1 MNLPYTYER
10 NYDLTVYKKEV
21 LEKYGLTQANYIYVG
36 FSKEI
41 NFRNRCT
48 RWRNHILSNYHIS
61 KKVLDFIEKYKKFL
75 ENEMELDDK
84 EINEKLFYNYKIKMR
99 HDSEENARKME
110 SDIIAYYQ
118 ILEALNEYEH
128 DRNKV
133 FVLNDRDSTIK
144 IKDNMVH
151 YKRPLFI

>member
-1 MNLPYTYER
+1 
-10 NYDLTVYKKEV
+10 
-21 LEKYGLTQANYIYVG
+21 
-36 FSKEI
+36 
-41 NFRNRCT
+41 
-48 RWRNHILSNYHIS
+48 
-61 KKVLDFIEKYKKFL
+61 
-75 ENEMELDDK
+75 
-84 EINEKLFYNYKIKMR
+84 
-99 HDSEENARKME
+99 ME